1 MKKIEYKT
9 PPPELVDAYL
19 KEIARGY
26 GLDWS
31 PPGANDDDSGGGG
44 GLKVIRKPCFH
55 SQGRIS

>member
-19 KEIARGY
+19 KEIAKGY

-31 PPGANDDDSGGGG
+31 PDSTGDEDIGGGG
-44 GLKVIRKPCFH
+44 GLKVNYKTFSP
-55 SQGRIS
+55 SDKQ